1 MSLSIGQFN
10 KLIEVL
16 RFLRKHITLFTDEE
30 LMVEV
35 INHHSSLAITEL
47 HRRYSKKL
55 LGYFIKMLQRDADTA
70 NDFVQELF
78 LRILEK
84 KHLYDPEKKFYTWLF
99 TIASNM
105 CKTAYRKGPI
115 VALSTDGYE
124 LNKHTVDGDDLA
136 EKNHF
141 RELLKESLEHLE
153 HHHKTVFVLRYMEQF
168 SLNEIA
174 DITETSLGTVK
185 SRLFYATKKMTELL
199 KAFDPTYESTFFKLN

>member
-1 MSLSIGQFN
+1 MGIFH
-10 KLIEVL
+10 
-16 RFLRKHITLFTDEE
+16 KHIAQYTDEE
-30 LMVEV
+30 LMKEV
-35 INHHSSLAITEL
+35 IRNHSSLAITEL
-47 HRRYSKKL
+47 HRRYSRKL
-55 LGYFIKMLQRDADTA
+55 LGYFIKMLQRDEDTA

-84 KHLYDPEKKFYTWLF
+84 KHLYDPEKRFYTWLF

-105 CKTAYRKGPI
+105 CKTAYRRSPI
-115 VALSTDGYE
+115 VALSHDAHE
-124 LNKHTVDGDDLA
+124 LQRHTVHGDDLA
-136 EKNHF
+136 EKNRF
-141 RELLKESLEHLE
+141 KALLKESLDQLE

-185 SRLFYATKKMTELL
+185 SRLFYATKKMTEHL

>member
-1 MSLSIGQFN
+1 MGIFN
-10 KLIEVL
+10 
-16 RFLRKHITLFTDEE
+16 KHITHYTDEE
-30 LMVEV
+30 LMKE
-35 INHHSSLAITEL
+35 IIRNHSSLAITEL

-55 LGYFIKMLQRDADTA
+55 LGFFIKMLQRDVDTA

-84 KHLYDPEKKFYTWLF
+84 KHLYDPEKKCYTWIF

-105 CKTAYRKGPI
+105 CKTAYRKSPI
-115 VALSTDGYE
+115 VALSNDGFE
-124 LNKHTVDGDDLA
+124 LQSHTIDGDDLA
-136 EKNHF
+136 EKNRF
-141 RELLKESLEHLE
+141 KELLKESLEQLE

-185 SRLFYATKKMTELL
+185 SRLFYATKKMTEHL